1 MLETNG
7 LYIKEEREDCIL

>member
-1 MLETNG
+1 MLGTNG